1 MRITAKIMQN
11 NSLSNININK
21 TLQDKLNTQMATEKK
36 INRPSDDPVVAIRAL
51 RLRTNV
57 SQVTQYYGKNV
68 PDAESWL
75 KVTEDALSTVSDVI
89 TDMIAQC
96 TSGANEKLT
105 SADRNTILDALK
117 SLRDEVYA
125 TGNADYAGRSVFTGY
140 RTEST
145 LKFTADTQ
153 KTYSITE
160 HITAADIDTITHV
173 KTGDINSIN
182 DANFNNA
189 EYNGIVEQDV
199 EAQNVYRIRLSYSDV
214 DALSEYKQVDTD
226 GDGVADTT
234 TAPTLMNYDEA
245 TGAYTALQVTV
256 PVDADND
263 GVAESSTTQAMDA
276 IVIASVND
284 DPNPYESVPENG
296 AILIKETGEL
306 LLGENVYNSLM
317 AKKDNINTV
326 FNESSILVSYQ
337 KTNWE
342 KDDLKP
348 EHYFTCT
355 DMTSDNTAEHVTYN
369 SAYIIPGEEV
379 EKQII
384 EYDIGMNQ
392 TIRVNTTAD
401 EVFTHAIGRDVD
413 DLVNAMQDVVDM
425 EETVARLEAMVKDEK
440 YNDDQKAVIQKQLD
454 AANKAFTELS
464 EKAQKMFEA
473 GISKMQGHLDTAN
486 LAVTNCGTRSKTL
499 ELIETR
505 LMSQKTNFETLESE
519 NENVDITEVAIQLSS
534 AELTYEAALMA
545 TGKIMQTSLMDYI

>member
-11 NSLSNININK
+11 NSLSNINVNK

-57 SQVTQYYGKNV
+57 SQVSQYYEKNA

-75 KVTEDALSTVSDVI
+75 KVTEDALSTVSAVI
-89 TDMIAQC
+89 TDMIKQC
-96 TSGANEKLT
+96 TKGSNENLT

-117 SLRDEVYA
+117 GLRDEVYA

-145 LKFTADTQ
+145 LKFIADTQ

-160 HITAADIDTITHV
+160 HITAADIDSVTHITV
-173 KTGDINSIN
+173 GELNSIN
-182 DANFNNA
+182 EANYSNT
-189 EYNGIVEQDV
+189 EYNGIVEQDMK
-199 EAQNVYRIRLSYSDV
+199 EMSVYRIRLSYSDV
-214 DALSEYKQVDTD
+214 DALSQYKAVDTDGDGVAEQTAPTLMNFDAATGEYKPLQVDTD
-226 GDGVADTT
+226 GDGVLDTDMSAIT
-234 TAPTLMNYDEA
+234 TA
-245 TGAYTALQVTV
+245 
-256 PVDADND
+256 
-263 GVAESSTTQAMDA
+263 SIMDKP
-276 IVIASVND
+276 S
-284 DPNPYESVPENG
+284 PYESVPDNG
-296 AILIKETGEL
+296 AVLIKETGEL
-306 LLGENVYNSLM
+306 LLGKNVYNSLM
-317 AKKDNINTV
+317 SKKDNINTV
-326 FNESSILVSYQ
+326 FDESSILVSYQ
-337 KTNWE
+337 KTSWE

-355 DMTSDNTAEHVTYN
+355 DMTSDNQAEHVTYN
-369 SAYIIPGEEV
+369 SAYIVPGEEV

-401 EVFTHAIGRDVD
+401 EVFRHAIGRDVD
-413 DLVNAMQDVVDM
+413 DLVTALQDVVDM
-425 EETVARLEAMVKDEK
+425 ESTVARLEAMVKDPK
-440 YNDDQKAVIQKQLD
+440 YNDDQRAVIQKQLD
-454 AANKAFTELS
+454 AANKAFIQLS
-464 EKAQKMFEA
+464 EKAQKMFES
-473 GISKMQGHLDTAN
+473 GITKMQNHLDTAN

-499 ELIETR
+499 ELISTR

-545 TGKIMQTSLMDYI
+545 TGKIMKTSLMDYI

>member
-160 HITAADIDTITHV
+160 HITTADIDTITHV
-173 KTGDINSIN
+173 TTGDINSIN

-199 EAQNVYRIRLSYSDV
+199 EAQYIHRIRLSYSDV
-214 DALSEYKQVDTD
+214 DDITSYKQIDLDGDGVLDATAPTLTNYDETTGTYKTLQVDTD
-226 GDGVADTT
+226 GDGVLDTD
-234 TAPTLMNYDEA
+234 M
-245 TGAYTALQVTV
+245 
-256 PVDADND
+256 
-263 GVAESSTTQAMDA
+263 SA
-276 IVIASVND
+276 ITIASVND
-284 DPNPYESVPENG
+284 NPNPYESVPANG
-296 AILIKETGEL
+296 AVLIKETGEL

-317 AKKDNINTV
+317 SKKDNINTV

-355 DMTSDNTAEHVTYN
+355 DMTSDNVAEHVTYN
-369 SAYIIPGEEV
+369 AAYIIPGEEV
-379 EKQII
+379 EKQVI

-401 EVFTHAIGRDVD
+401 EVFRHAIGRDVD

-425 EETVARLEAMVKDEK
+425 EETVARLEAMVKADKYTDE
-440 YNDDQKAVIQKQLD
+440 QKQVIQKQLD

-464 EKAQKMFEA
+464 EKAQKLFEA

-545 TGKIMQTSLMDYI
+545 TGKLMQTSLMDYI

>member
-11 NSLSNININK
+11 NSLSNINTNK

-57 SQVTQYYGKNV
+57 SQVTQYYSKNA
-68 PDAESWL
+68 PDADSWL

-89 TDMIAQC
+89 MDMIKQC

-105 SADRNTILDALK
+105 SQDRVTILDALK

-145 LKFTADTQ
+145 LKFIADEQ

-160 HITAADIDTITHV
+160 HITTDNIDTIKHV
-173 KTGDINSIN
+173 SVGELNSIN
-182 DANFNNA
+182 DVNFSDTNH
-189 EYNGIVEQDV
+189 NGIVEQQVKTTDV
-199 EAQNVYRIRLSYSDV
+199 HRIRLSYSDLE
-214 DALSEYKQVDTD
+214 ATYKDGQV
-226 GDGVADTT
+226 
-234 TAPTLMNYDEA
+234 PTLQYYDDA
-245 TGAYTALQVTV
+245 TGKYV
-256 PVDADND
+256 PVPMDPITISSIDA
-263 GVAESSTTQAMDA
+263 AQ
-276 IVIASVND
+276 
-284 DPNPYESVPENG
+284 NPYEEIANNPNS

-306 LLGENVYNSLM
+306 LLGADVYEALM
-317 AKKDNINTV
+317 SKKDNVNTN
-326 FNESSILVSYQ
+326 FDESSILVTYQ
-337 KTNWE
+337 KTNWQ

-355 DMTSDNTAEHVTYN
+355 DMTGNDPNKYVTYN
-369 SAYIIPGEEV
+369 SAYIVPGEEV

-392 TIRVNTTAD
+392 TIRINTTAD

-413 DLVNAMQDVVDM
+413 DLVNVMQSVIDM
-425 EETVARLEAMVKDEK
+425 ENTVKKLETMSENTSYTPDELDII
-440 YNDDQKAVIQKQLD
+440 NKQLD
-454 AANKAFTELS
+454 AANKALASLT

-473 GISKMQGHLDTAN
+473 GITKMQGHLDMAN
-486 LAVTNCGTRSKTL
+486 LAVTNCGTRSKKL
-499 ELIETR
+499 ELVTTR

-545 TGKIMQTSLMDYI
+545 TGKIMKTSLMDYI

>member
-1 MRITAKIMQN
+1 MRITSKIMQN
-11 NSLSNININK
+11 NSLSNINTNK

-57 SQVTQYYGKNV
+57 SQVTQYYSKNA
-68 PDAESWL
+68 PDAKSWL

-89 TDMIAQC
+89 TDMIARC

-105 SADRNTILDALK
+105 SADRLTILDALK

-145 LKFTADTQ
+145 LKFTSDTQ

-160 HITAADIDTITHV
+160 HINTTNIDTITHV
-173 KTGDINSIN
+173 KTGELNSIN
-182 DANFNNA
+182 DANFDTA
-189 EYNGIVEQDV
+189 AYNGITDQQVQTSDLH
-199 EAQNVYRIRLSYSDV
+199 RIRLSYSDV
-214 DALSEYKQVDTD
+214 DALADYKDGTTPVLNYYDEASGNYVPVQVDTD
-226 GDGVADTT
+226 GDGTADT
-234 TAPTLMNYDEA
+234 AMSA
-245 TGAYTALQVTV
+245 ITV
-256 PVDADND
+256 
-263 GVAESSTTQAMDA
+263 G
-276 IVIASVND
+276 SVND
-284 DPNPYESVPENG
+284 NPNPYEAIETNPNG

-306 LLGENVYNSLM
+306 LLGANVYDALM
-317 AKKDNINTV
+317 SKKDNVNTT
-326 FNESSILVSYQ
+326 FNESSILVTYQ
-337 KTNWE
+337 KSNWQQ
-342 KDDLKP
+342 DDLKP

-355 DMTSDNTAEHVTYN
+355 DKTADDAADYVTYN
-369 SAYIIPGEEV
+369 ANYIIPGEEIV
-379 EKQII
+379 KQAI

-413 DLVNAMQDVVDM
+413 DLVDAMQDVVDM
-425 EETVARLEAMVKDEK
+425 EATVARLEAMVKDEQYTDPQRK
-440 YNDDQKAVIQKQLD
+440 TIQRQLD
-454 AANKAFTELS
+454 AANKALTALS
-464 EKAQKMFEA
+464 EKAQKMYES
-473 GISKMQGHLDTAN
+473 GIDKMQAHLDTAN
-486 LAVTNCGTRSKTL
+486 LAVTNCGTRGKKL
-499 ELIETR
+499 ELITTR

-545 TGKIMQTSLMDYI
+545 TGKIMKTSLMDYI

>member
-1 MRITAKIMQN
+1 MRITSKIMQN
-11 NSLSNININK
+11 NSLSNINTNK

-57 SQVTQYYGKNV
+57 SQVTQYYSKNA
-68 PDAESWL
+68 PDADSWL

-89 TDMIAQC
+89 TDMIKQC

-105 SADRNTILDALK
+105 SQDRVTILDALK

-145 LKFTADTQ
+145 LKFIADEK

-160 HITAADIDTITHV
+160 HITTDNIDTIKHV
-173 KTGDINSIN
+173 SVGELNSIN
-182 DANFNNA
+182 DVNFKDTDH
-189 EYNGIVEQDV
+189 NGIIEQDV
-199 EAQNVYRIRLSYSDV
+199 KTTDIHRIRLSYSDV
-214 DALSEYKQVDTD
+214 SALSDYKMFDSDGDGTVDTNVPIIQYFDATANNGEGEYKTLAMAYQEDTD
-226 GDGVADTT
+226 GDGNLESFNSIKISSID
-234 TAPTLMNYDEA
+234 A
-245 TGAYTALQVTV
+245 T
-256 PVDADND
+256 
-263 GVAESSTTQAMDA
+263 
-276 IVIASVND
+276 
-284 DPNPYESVPENG
+284 PNPYEDIQNKPDA

-306 LLGENVYNSLM
+306 LLGANVYTALM
-317 AKKDNINTV
+317 AQKDNVNTT
-326 FNESSILVSYQ
+326 FNESSILVTYQ

-355 DMTSDNTAEHVTYN
+355 DMSGNDPDKYVTYN
-369 SAYIIPGEEV
+369 AAYIKPGEEV
-379 EKQII
+379 EKQVI

-392 TIRVNTTAD
+392 TIRINTTAD

-413 DLVNAMQDVVDM
+413 DLINVMQSVIDM
-425 EETVARLEAMVKDEK
+425 ENTVKKLESMSENAVYTPDELK
-440 YNDDQKAVIQKQLD
+440 TINKQLD
-454 AANKAFTELS
+454 AANKALS
-464 EKAQKMFEA
+464 SLMEKAQKMFES
-473 GISKMQGHLDTAN
+473 GITKMQGHLDMAN
-486 LAVTNCGTRSKTL
+486 LAVTNCGTRSKKL
-499 ELIETR
+499 ELVTTR

-545 TGKIMQTSLMDYI
+545 TGKIMKTSLMDYI

>member
-1 MRITAKIMQN
+1 MRITSKIMQN
-11 NSLSNININK
+11 NSLSNINTNK

-57 SQVTQYYGKNV
+57 SQVTQYYSKNA

-75 KVTEDALSTVSDVI
+75 KVTEDALSTVSEVI
-89 TDMIAQC
+89 TDMIKQC

-105 SADRNTILDALK
+105 SADRLTILDALK

-145 LKFTADTQ
+145 LKFTADEK

-160 HITAADIDTITHV
+160 HINTTNIDTIKHV
-173 KTGDINSIN
+173 KTGELNSIN
-182 DANFNNA
+182 DANFDTA
-189 EYNGIVEQDV
+189 AYEGITEQQVETSDIH
-199 EAQNVYRIRLSYSDV
+199 RIRLSYSDV
-214 DALSEYKQVDTD
+214 DALADYKDGTKPVLNYYDEASGTYVPVRVDTD
-226 GDGVADTT
+226 GDGT
-234 TAPTLMNYDEA
+234 P
-245 TGAYTALQVTV
+245 
-256 PVDADND
+256 DADM
-263 GVAESSTTQAMDA
+263 SA
-276 IVIASVND
+276 ITGASVND
-284 DPNPYESVPENG
+284 NPNPYEDIQNNPNG

-306 LLGENVYNSLM
+306 LLGANVYDALM
-317 AKKDNINTV
+317 SKKDNVNTT
-326 FNESSILVSYQ
+326 FNESSILVTYQ
-337 KTNWE
+337 KSDWQ

-355 DMTSDNTAEHVTYN
+355 DKSAAATADYVTYN
-369 SAYIIPGEEV
+369 ANYIIPGEEIV
-379 EKQII
+379 KQAI

-413 DLVNAMQDVVDM
+413 DLVDAMQDVVDM
-425 EETVARLEAMVKDEK
+425 EATVARLEKMVEDEQ
-440 YNDDQKAVIQKQLD
+440 YTDPQRETIQKQLD
-454 AANKAFTELS
+454 AANKALTALS
-464 EKAQKMFEA
+464 EKAQKMYEA
-473 GISKMQGHLDTAN
+473 GITKMQGHLDTAN
-486 LAVTNCGTRSKTL
+486 LAVTNCGTRGKKL
-499 ELIETR
+499 ELITTR

-519 NENVDITEVAIQLSS
+519 NENVDITEVAIQLNS

-545 TGKIMQTSLMDYI
+545 TGKIMKTSLMDYI

>member
-1 MRITAKIMQN
+1 MRITAKIIQN

-57 SQVTQYYGKNV
+57 SQVTQYYEKNV

-173 KTGDINSIN
+173 KTGELNSIN
-182 DANFNNA
+182 DANYNTA
-189 EYNGIVEQDV
+189 AYNGIVEQDV
-199 EAQNVYRIRLSYSDV
+199 EAQSIYRIRLSYSDV
-214 DALSEYKQVDTD
+214 DALSEYKQIDTD
-226 GDGVADTT
+226 GDGVADATA
-234 TAPTLMNYDEA
+234 APTLMGYDA
-245 TGAYTALQVTV
+245 TTGAYAALQVDT
-256 PVDADND
+256 DGD
-263 GVAESSTTQAMDA
+263 GVLDTDMSA
-276 IVIASVND
+276 ITIASVND

-317 AKKDNINTV
+317 ANKDNVNTV
-326 FNESSILVSYQ
+326 FDESSILVSYQ

-355 DMTSDNTAEHVTYN
+355 DMTSDNLSEYVTYN
-369 SAYIIPGEEV
+369 AAYIIPGEEV
-379 EKQII
+379 EKQVI

-425 EETVARLEAMVKDEK
+425 EGTVARLEAMLEDDK
-440 YNDDQKAVIQKQLD
+440 YNDDEKAVIQNQLD
-454 AANKAFTELS
+454 AANKAFTQLS

-473 GISKMQGHLDTAN
+473 GITKMQNHLDTAN

-545 TGKIMQTSLMDYI
+545 TSKIMQTSLMDYI

>member
-11 NSLSNININK
+11 NSLSNINVNK

-57 SQVTQYYGKNV
+57 SQVTQYYSKNS

-75 KVTEDALSTVSDVI
+75 KVTEDALSTVSSVI
-89 TDMIAQC
+89 TDMIHQC
-96 TSGANEKLT
+96 TKGANENLT
-105 SADRNTILDALK
+105 SSDRNTILDALK
-117 SLRDEVYA
+117 ELRNEVYA
-125 TGNADYAGRSVFTGY
+125 TGNADYAGRSIFTGY

-145 LKFTADTQ
+145 LKFIADTQ

-173 KTGDINSIN
+173 TTGELNSIN
-182 DANFNNA
+182 EANYSDTEFKD
-189 EYNGIVEQDV
+189 IVEQDINA
-199 EAQNVYRIRLSYSDV
+199 ESVYRIRLSYSDV
-214 DALSEYKQVDTD
+214 DDLLNYKQVDTD
-226 GDGVADTT
+226 GDGVVDTA
-234 TAPTLMNYDEA
+234 TAPTLMNYDADAGE
-245 TGAYTALQVTV
+245 YV
-256 PVDADND
+256 PLEVDTDGDGVVDA
-263 GVAESSTTQAMDA
+263 AMSA
-276 IVIASVND
+276 ITVASVND
-284 DPNPYESVPENG
+284 NPSPYESVPENG

-306 LLGENVYNSLM
+306 LLGQNVYNSLM
-317 AKKDNINTV
+317 SKKDNINTV
-326 FNESSILVSYQ
+326 FDESSILVSYQ

-355 DMTSDNTAEHVTYN
+355 DMTSDDPAEYVTYN
-369 SAYIIPGEEV
+369 AAYIIPGEEV
-379 EKQII
+379 AKQVI

-392 TIRVNTTAD
+392 SIRVNTTAD
-401 EVFTHAIGRDVD
+401 EVFRHAIGRDVD
-413 DLVNAMQDVVDM
+413 DLVNALQDVVDM
-425 EETVARLEAMVKDEK
+425 ENTVSRLETMVKDEK
-440 YNDDQKAVIQKQLD
+440 YNDTERSMIQKQLD

-473 GISKMQGHLDTAN
+473 GITKMQGHLDTAN

-499 ELIETR
+499 ELITTR

>member
-1 MRITAKIMQN
+1 MRITSKIMQN
-11 NSLSNININK
+11 NSLSNINTNK

-57 SQVTQYYGKNV
+57 SQVTQYYSKNA
-68 PDAESWL
+68 PDADSWL

-89 TDMIAQC
+89 TDMIKQC

-105 SADRNTILDALK
+105 SQDRVTILDALK

-145 LKFTADTQ
+145 LKFIADEQ

-160 HITAADIDTITHV
+160 HITTGNIDTIKHV
-173 KTGDINSIN
+173 SVGELNSIN
-182 DANFNNA
+182 DVNFKDT
-189 EYNGIVEQDV
+189 EHGSIVEQDV
-199 EAQNVYRIRLSYSDV
+199 ETTDVHRIRLSYSDV
-214 DALSEYKQVDTD
+214 EAAYKDGQVPTIQYFDATANNGEGEYKTLVMSYQEDTD
-226 GDGVADTT
+226 GDGNLESFNSIKISSID
-234 TAPTLMNYDEA
+234 A
-245 TGAYTALQVTV
+245 T
-256 PVDADND
+256 
-263 GVAESSTTQAMDA
+263 
-276 IVIASVND
+276 
-284 DPNPYESVPENG
+284 PNPYEDIQNKPDA

-306 LLGENVYNSLM
+306 LLGANVYTALM
-317 AKKDNINTV
+317 DQKDNVNTT
-326 FNESSILVSYQ
+326 FDESSILVTYQ
-337 KTNWE
+337 KTNWQ

-355 DMTSDNTAEHVTYN
+355 DMSGNDPAKYVTYN
-369 SAYIIPGEEV
+369 SKYIEPGEEV
-379 EKQII
+379 EKQVI

-392 TIRVNTTAD
+392 TIRINTTAD

-413 DLVNAMQDVVDM
+413 DLINVMQSVIDM
-425 EETVARLEAMVKDEK
+425 ENTVKKLESMSENESYTPDELK
-440 YNDDQKAVIQKQLD
+440 TINKQLD
-454 AANKAFTELS
+454 AANKALS
-464 EKAQKMFEA
+464 SLMEKAQKMFES
-473 GISKMQGHLDTAN
+473 GITKMQGHLDMAN
-486 LAVTNCGTRSKTL
+486 LAVTNCGTRSKKL
-499 ELIETR
+499 ELVTTR

-545 TGKIMQTSLMDYI
+545 TGKIMKTSLMDYI

>member
-1 MRITAKIMQN
+1 MQN
-11 NSLSNININK
+11 NSLSNINTNK

-57 SQVTQYYGKNV
+57 SQVTQYYSKNA

-75 KVTEDALSTVSDVI
+75 KVTEDALSTVSEVI
-89 TDMIAQC
+89 TDMIKQC

-105 SADRNTILDALK
+105 SADRLTILDALK

-145 LKFTADTQ
+145 LKFTADEK

-160 HITAADIDTITHV
+160 HINTTNIDTIKHV
-173 KTGDINSIN
+173 KTGELNSIN
-182 DANFNNA
+182 DANFDTA
-189 EYNGIVEQDV
+189 AYEGITEQQVETSDIH
-199 EAQNVYRIRLSYSDV
+199 RIRLSYSDV
-214 DALSEYKQVDTD
+214 DALADYKDGTKPVLNYYDEASGTYVPVRVDTD
-226 GDGVADTT
+226 GDGT
-234 TAPTLMNYDEA
+234 P
-245 TGAYTALQVTV
+245 
-256 PVDADND
+256 DADM
-263 GVAESSTTQAMDA
+263 SA
-276 IVIASVND
+276 ITGASVND
-284 DPNPYESVPENG
+284 NPNPYEDIQNNPNG

-306 LLGENVYNSLM
+306 LLGANVYDALM
-317 AKKDNINTV
+317 SKKDNVNTT
-326 FNESSILVSYQ
+326 FNESSILVTYQ
-337 KTNWE
+337 KSDWQ

-355 DMTSDNTAEHVTYN
+355 DKSAVATADYVTYN
-369 SAYIIPGEEV
+369 ANYIIPGEEIV
-379 EKQII
+379 KQAI

-413 DLVNAMQDVVDM
+413 DLVDAMQDVVDM
-425 EETVARLEAMVKDEK
+425 EATVARLEKMVEDEQ
-440 YNDDQKAVIQKQLD
+440 YTDPQRETIQKQLD
-454 AANKAFTELS
+454 AANKALTALS
-464 EKAQKMFEA
+464 EKAQKMYEA
-473 GISKMQGHLDTAN
+473 GITKMQGHLDTAN
-486 LAVTNCGTRSKTL
+486 LAVTNCGTRGKKL
-499 ELIETR
+499 ELITTR

-519 NENVDITEVAIQLSS
+519 NENVDITEVAIQLNS

-545 TGKIMQTSLMDYI
+545 TGKIMKTSLMDYI

>member
-11 NSLSNININK
+11 NSLSNINTNK

-57 SQVTQYYGKNV
+57 SQVTQYYSKNA
-68 PDAESWL
+68 PDADSWL
-75 KVTEDALSTVSDVI
+75 KVTEDALSTVSEVI
-89 TDMIAQC
+89 TDMIKQC

-105 SADRNTILDALK
+105 SQDRVTILDALK

-145 LKFTADTQ
+145 LKFIADEQ

-160 HITAADIDTITHV
+160 HITTDTIDTIKHV
-173 KTGDINSIN
+173 SVGELNSIN
-182 DANFNNA
+182 DVNFSDA
-189 EYNGIVEQDV
+189 EHGDIVEQDV
-199 EAQNVYRIRLSYSDV
+199 ETTDVHRIRLSYSDV
-214 DALSEYKQVDTD
+214 EAVYKDGQV
-226 GDGVADTT
+226 
-234 TAPTLMNYDEA
+234 PTLQYYDEA
-245 TGAYTALQVTV
+245 TGDYV
-256 PVDADND
+256 PVPMDPITITSVDA
-263 GVAESSTTQAMDA
+263 AQ
-276 IVIASVND
+276 
-284 DPNPYESVPENG
+284 NPYEAIANNPDG
-296 AILIKETGEL
+296 ALLIKETGEL
-306 LLGENVYNSLM
+306 LLGANVYETLM
-317 AKKDNINTV
+317 SKKDNVNTT
-326 FNESSILVSYQ
+326 FDESSILVTYQ
-337 KTNWE
+337 KTNWQ

-355 DMTSDNTAEHVTYN
+355 DMTGNDPDKYVTYN
-369 SAYIIPGEEV
+369 AAYIEPGEEV

-392 TIRVNTTAD
+392 TIRINTTAD

-413 DLVNAMQDVVDM
+413 DLINVMQSVIDM
-425 EETVARLEAMVKDEK
+425 ENTVKKLETMSENTNYTVDELDTI
-440 YNDDQKAVIQKQLD
+440 NKQLD
-454 AANKAFTELS
+454 AANKALTALM
-464 EKAQKMFEA
+464 EKAQKMFET
-473 GISKMQGHLDTAN
+473 GITKMQGHLDMAN
-486 LAVTNCGTRSKTL
+486 LAVTNCGTRSKKL
-499 ELIETR
+499 ELVTTR

-545 TGKIMQTSLMDYI
+545 TSKIMKTSLMDYI